1 MDDGGKPIVTPG
13 ARGDV
18 AALAAGLKW
27 LRSTT
32 MSDEAEPMAHEVTI
46 KYRDRQSAV
55 PFDRM
60 QNGDG

>member
-1 MDDGGKPIVTPG
+1 
-13 ARGDV
+13 
-18 AALAAGLKW
+18 
-27 LRSTT
+27 

-60 QNGDG
+60 QKGDG